1 MLKIKKTTNMFL
13 FSDKTNNI
21 YKMRPKYHEKL
32 IKNSIT
38 KAYKK
43 ASTKLETS
51 INLGATNIAKKFNLA
66 YCIQHLPSIQQI

>member
-1 MLKIKKTTNMFL
+1 MCPT
-13 FSDKTNNI
+13 
-21 YKMRPKYHEKL
+21 YHEKL